1 MVVWQAKSRAVSIID
16 ESVAKGAKVVLDGR
30 KVSVKGFEK
39 GNFLGPTILDNVNP
53 GNPGY
58 DEEIFG
64 PVRVVRMPGWA
75 VPPSRAH
82 GTHTRMFYG
91 RAVVVPLCLPPLP
104 AGAVVHV
111 RRDFGRRHR
120 ADQQEPVR
128 QRHGDLHLLRR
139 RRPQVPARG

>member
-64 PVRVVRMPGWA
+64 PVRIVCMPGWA

-82 GTHTRMFYG
+82 GTLHSNVLRTCGCGTAVPPSSPG
-91 RAVVVPLCLPPLP
+91 RCC
-104 AGAVVHV
+104 
-111 RRDFGRRHR
+111 R
-120 ADQQEPVR
+120 A
-128 QRHGDLHLLRR
+128 
-139 RRPQVPARG
+139 RPSRLWTTPSS